1 MPCGIAWPRTAIPV
15 EPLLPFVGKP
25 LRSLYQEAICGGV
38 VFEVTAGLNP
48 VRVEVPMAFQ
58 SAMAG
63 MMLAG
68 EIIKRAYCMSG
79 NGWTTAKLN
88 LLRKMPSDV
97 IIERRKKD
105 RLGRCICQDADY
117 LDVYQAKYG
126 PLRDSGSAV
135 D

>member
-1 MPCGIAWPRTAIPV
+1 
-15 EPLLPFVGKP
+15 
-25 LRSLYQEAICGGV
+25 
-38 VFEVTAGLNP
+38 
-48 VRVEVPMAFQ
+48 MAFQ